1 MSSGTNLTILP
12 SSVSKYGYL
21 YKQEMY
27 VKITKTITSEVQLQV
42 LPTYG
47 ANPGGGQIFRTRPD
61 RPWGPS
67 NLLYNRYRFCP
78 GGRAARAWHWPP
90 TPRSSEVKERV
101 ELYLYAPSRP
111 FWPVLRW
118 TLRFAFT
125 FTGTNTSPAG
135 VWCNSVRMS
144 CKRGTTTKSSR
155 HL

>member
-61 RPWGPS
+61 RP
-67 NLLYNRYRFCP
+67 
-78 GGRAARAWHWPP
+78 
-90 TPRSSEVKERV
+90 
-101 ELYLYAPSRP
+101 
-111 FWPVLRW
+111 
-118 TLRFAFT
+118 
-125 FTGTNTSPAG
+125 
-135 VWCNSVRMS
+135 
-144 CKRGTTTKSSR
+144 
-155 HL
+155 